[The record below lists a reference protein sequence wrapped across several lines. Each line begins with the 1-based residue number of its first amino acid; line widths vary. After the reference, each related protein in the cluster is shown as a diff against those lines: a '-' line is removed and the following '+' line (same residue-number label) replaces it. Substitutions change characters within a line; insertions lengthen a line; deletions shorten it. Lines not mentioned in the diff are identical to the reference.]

1 MLKILANL
9 LFSENDLHICAYPL
23 EKLYVSQCK
32 KYKLQI
38 TDIFYEIKRISIFV
52 LYIFRIYS
60 NNSSLS

>member
-9 LFSENDLHICAYPL
+9 LFSDNDLHIRAYPL

-38 TDIFYEIKRISIFV
+38 TY
-52 LYIFRIYS
+52 
-60 NNSSLS
+60 